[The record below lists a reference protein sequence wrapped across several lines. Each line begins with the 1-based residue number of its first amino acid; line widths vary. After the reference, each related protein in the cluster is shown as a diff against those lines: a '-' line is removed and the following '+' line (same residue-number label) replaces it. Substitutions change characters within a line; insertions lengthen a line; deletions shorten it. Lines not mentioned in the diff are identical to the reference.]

1 MHFVGQSGSKRRATD
16 AEQAHHIT
24 PADPANFPHG
34 PLPVLIVL
42 NDHTGGAGQY
52 NLAPRDRCGM
62 RRTKGGCHRVLRYI
76 ASRLVIAAA
85 MVLLATL
92 IIFLIANTVPGDPV
106 LTQLGDIAANNPA
119 IVEAY
124 RHKWGLDLPMWE
136 RYWIFLRGL
145 THGDLGISISS
156 QRPVIEDIAQYAPA
170 TIELSTVA
178 FLLSLIFGLPLGVVA
193 AMKRDSWI
201 DHIAR
206 VISLTGVSA
215 PTFWLAFIMLAVFYG
230 WLGWAPGPGQ
240 IGSDQFPPP
249 DVTGFML
256 IDAPLAGQWDTFWDA
271 ITHLILP
278 SIVLASATMGL
289 ITRTT
294 RAAMLEALSQ
304 DYIRVARAKGLTR
317 HAIMLRH
324 ALPNALLPVVTLGG
338 LAYAQL
344 LTGTVLTETIFSWP
358 GLGRYTFQSAVIL
371 DFPAIMGITLV
382 VAIVYVIVNLI
393 VDVSYALLDPRVMR
407 R

>member
-1 MHFVGQSGSKRRATD
+1 REEH
-16 AEQAHHIT
+16 EH
-24 PADPANFPHG
+24 
-34 PLPVLIVL
+34 LP
-42 NDHTGGAGQY
+42 
-52 NLAPRDRCGM
+52 
-62 RRTKGGCHRVLRYI
+62 RYI
-76 ASRLVIAAA
+76 ASRLLIAVA

-106 LTQLGDIAANNPA
+106 LTQLGDVAANNPA

-124 RHKWGLDLPMWE
+124 RHKWGLDLPMWD

-170 TIELSTVA
+170 TIELSTAA
-178 FLLSLIFGLPLGVVA
+178 FLLSLLFGLPLGVVA

-201 DHIAR
+201 DHVAR
-206 VISLTGVSA
+206 AVSLTGVSA

-240 IGSDQFPPP
+240 IGADQFPPP
-249 DVTGFML
+249 EVTGFML
-256 IDAPLAGQWDTFWDA
+256 IDAPLAGQWDTFSDA
-271 ITHLILP
+271 LAHLVLP
-278 SIVLASATMGL
+278 SIVLASSTMGL

-304 DYIRVARAKGLTR
+304 DYIRVARAKGLLR
-317 HAIMLRH
+317 RAVMLGH

-371 DFPAIMGITLV
+371 DFPAIMGVTLV

-393 VDVSYALLDPRVMR
+393 VDLSYALLDPRVMR

>member
-1 MHFVGQSGSKRRATD
+1 
-16 AEQAHHIT
+16 
-24 PADPANFPHG
+24 
-34 PLPVLIVL
+34 
-42 NDHTGGAGQY
+42 
-52 NLAPRDRCGM
+52 
-62 RRTKGGCHRVLRYI
+62 VLRYI
-76 ASRLVIAAA
+76 ASRLTIAAA

-92 IIFLIANTVPGDPV
+92 IIFLIANSVPGDPV
-106 LTQLGDIAANNPA
+106 LTQLGDVAANNPA
-119 IVEAY
+119 IVAAY
-124 RHKWGLDLPMWE
+124 RHKWGLDLPMWD

-145 THGDLGISISS
+145 AHGDLGISISS
-156 QRPVIEDIAQYAPA
+156 QRPVIDDIAQYAPA
-170 TIELSTVA
+170 TVELSTAA
-178 FLLSLIFGLPLGVVA
+178 FLLSLIAGLPLGVLA
-193 AMKRDSWI
+193 AMRRDSWI

-206 VISLTGVSA
+206 AVSLVGVSA

-240 IGSDQFPPP
+240 ISTDQFPPP
-249 DVTGFML
+249 EVTGIVL
-256 IDAPLAGQWDTFWDA
+256 IDAVLDNDWAAFRDALA
-271 ITHLILP
+271 HLILP
-278 SIVLASATMGL
+278 SIVLASSTVGL

-304 DYIRVARAKGLTR
+304 DYIRVARAKGLLR
-317 HAIMLRH
+317 RVIMLRH

-371 DFPAIMGITLV
+371 DFPAIMGVTLL

>member
-1 MHFVGQSGSKRRATD
+1 
-16 AEQAHHIT
+16 
-24 PADPANFPHG
+24 
-34 PLPVLIVL
+34 
-42 NDHTGGAGQY
+42 
-52 NLAPRDRCGM
+52 
-62 RRTKGGCHRVLRYI
+62 VLRYI
-76 ASRLVIAAA
+76 ASRLTIAAA
-85 MVLLATL
+85 MVVLATL

-119 IVEAY
+119 IVAAY
-124 RHKWGLDLPMWE
+124 RHQWGLDLPMWD
-136 RYWIFLRGL
+136 RYWIFLHGL
-145 THGDLGISISS
+145 AHGDLGVSISS
-156 QRPVIEDIAQYAPA
+156 QRPVIDDIAQYAPA
-170 TIELSTVA
+170 TIELSTSA
-178 FLLSLIFGLPLGVVA
+178 FLLSLVAGLPLGVLA

-201 DHIAR
+201 DHVAR
-206 VISLTGVSA
+206 TVSLIGVSA

-240 IGSDQFPPP
+240 ISTDQFPPP
-249 DVTGFML
+249 EVTGIVL
-256 IDAPLAGQWDTFWDA
+256 IDAALDDDWSAFGDALA
-271 ITHLILP
+271 HLILP
-278 SIVLASATMGL
+278 SIVLASSTVGL

-304 DYIRVARAKGLTR
+304 DYIRVARAKGLLR
-317 HAIMLRH
+317 RAIMLRH

-371 DFPAIMGITLV
+371 DFPAIMGVTLL
-382 VAIVYVIVNLI
+382 VAIVYVIVNLS
-393 VDVSYALLDPRVMR
+393 VDLSYALVDPRVMR

>member
-1 MHFVGQSGSKRRATD
+1 MPRAAGSRQRDDGRVRPGHDDRGHLNHSVIGTNLTVLHTNFTPHPALGATRTIRY
-16 AEQAHHIT
+16 AH
-24 PADPANFPHG
+24 
-34 PLPVLIVL
+34 
-42 NDHTGGAGQY
+42 
-52 NLAPRDRCGM
+52 PREG
-62 RRTKGGCHRVLRYI
+62 HRNVLRYI
-76 ASRLVIAAA
+76 ASRLLIAAA

-106 LTQLGDIAANNPA
+106 LTQLGDVAANNPA

-124 RHKWGLDLPMWE
+124 RHKWGLDLPMWD
-136 RYWIFLRGL
+136 RYWIFLQGL
-145 THGDLGISISS
+145 THGDLGLSISS

-178 FLLSLIFGLPLGVVA
+178 FLLSLILGLPLGVLA
-193 AMKRDSWI
+193 AMKRDSWV

-206 VISLTGVSA
+206 FVSLTGVSA

-240 IGSDQFPPP
+240 IGSAQFPPP
-249 DVTGFML
+249 EVTGFML

-271 ITHLILP
+271 IAHLVLP

-304 DYIRVARAKGLTR
+304 DYIRVARAKGLLR
-317 HAIMLRH
+317 RVIMLRH

-393 VDVSYALLDPRVMR
+393 VDVSYAMLDPRVMR